1 MMVLELRD
9 KIIEDGIVSVKKHE
23 TRPERRRGGI
33 HGFELCR
40 ELNSPTDYEKALQER
55 YKEERR
61 LAHLHTTDETITRE
75 AAVTK
80 YWEYRYATV
89 QIEFV
94 WERMKVAWALGG
106 TYSAKAAI
114 HVNELLKERA

>member
-9 KIIEDGIVSVKKHE
+9 KIIEDGIVSVNKNE

-40 ELNSPTDYEKALQER
+40 ELNVPTDYEKALRER
-55 YKEERR
+55 YKEESR
-61 LAHLHTTDETITRE
+61 LAKLHSTDETN
-75 AAVTK
+75 TK
-80 YWEYRYATV
+80 EVALSKYDEYHYATA

-94 WERMKVAWALGG
+94 WDRMKVAWALGG
-106 TYSAKAAI
+106 PYSTKAAI
-114 HVNELLKERA
+114 HVNALLNRT